1 MFSQVSVIP
10 FGGGVEGGVSSDDYQ
25 ASPAGGGY
33 VHGVGMYGGRGM
45 PMGMFRGEG
54 WVSCHV
60 CVCVCVCARPPTHQ
74 THGGVKLLKIE

>member
-33 VHGVGMYGGRGM
+33 VWGGVQ
-45 PMGMFRGEG
+45 GEGDADGYIQGG

-74 THGGVKLLKIE
+74 THGVSNY

>member
-33 VHGVGMYGGRGM
+33 VWGGVQGEGDADGYIQGGRG
-45 PMGMFRGEG
+45 GY
-54 WVSCHV
+54 HV
-60 CVCVCVCARPPTHQ
+60 MCVCVCVCTPTHPPDPW
-74 THGGVKLLKIE
+74 GVKLLEIE

>member
-33 VHGVGMYGGRGM
+33 VWGGVQGEGDADGYIQGGGVGIM
-45 PMGMFRGEG
+45 
-54 WVSCHV
+54 S
-60 CVCVCVCARPPTHQ
+60 CVCVCARPPTHQ
-74 THGGVKLLKIE
+74 THGVSNY